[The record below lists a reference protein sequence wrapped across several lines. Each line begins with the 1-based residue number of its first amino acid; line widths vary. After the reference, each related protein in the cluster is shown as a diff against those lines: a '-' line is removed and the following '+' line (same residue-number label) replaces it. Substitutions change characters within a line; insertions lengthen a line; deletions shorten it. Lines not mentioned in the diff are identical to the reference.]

1 MYSGY
6 VWKTI
11 KRSFGYFEAR
21 KMSKTVEIKLVTI
34 NDSILVDECMAL
46 CPFCDQP
53 IMGGAIIVHH
63 LGWGLLSLAHDSC
76 LPDDVD

>member
-1 MYSGY
+1 MKVYE
-6 VWKTI
+6 V
-11 KRSFGYFEAR
+11 
-21 KMSKTVEIKLVTI
+21 KMSKTIEINLVTI
-34 NDSILVDECMAL
+34 DDSILDGEQMTL

-63 LGWGLLSLAHDSC
+63 SGWGVLSLAHDSC